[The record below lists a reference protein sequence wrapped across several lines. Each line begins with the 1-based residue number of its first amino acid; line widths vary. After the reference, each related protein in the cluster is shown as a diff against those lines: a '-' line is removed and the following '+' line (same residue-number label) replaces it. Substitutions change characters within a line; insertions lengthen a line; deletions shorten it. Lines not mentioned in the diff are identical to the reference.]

1 MFSIPGLFM
10 LAKSVYMDPFY
21 ASLIDDGNSIVN
33 KTKRLPD

>member
-10 LAKSVYMDPFY
+10 LERSVYMDEIY
-21 ASLIDDGNSIVN
+21 ASLIDFGKSIVN